1 MIAISFG
8 ALCFNVSASEQ
19 SILIVVASKSE
30 FPSLDDFLAGALN
43 FLESDS
49 EFCDNWNEIYKD
61 RNCLPASDDD
71 ITQMRS
77 TISEM
82 NQRVSILFE
91 PIIKAVNV
99 LPPKWNDISLG
110 LETKN
115 EYVLYLW
122 GTSA

>member
-8 ALCFNVSASEQ
+8 SLCFNVSASKQ

-61 RNCLPASDDD
+61 RNYLPASDDD
-71 ITQMRS
+71 IMQMRS
-77 TISEM
+77 TLSEM

-91 PIIKAVNV
+91 PIIKAFYVV
-99 LPPKWNDISLG
+99 PPKWNDISLV